1 MRNIKNLE
9 SLIVSATNCETF
21 DQQLKKV
28 VEFYNNDLN
37 SSTLSV
43 QLQNL
48 GSWFKEKSERFVLKD
63 CIQAMQDMSA
73 AQKEFFSEVC
83 TVTRLI
89 LVMPATN
96 AVSERSFSTM
106 RRLRTC

>member
-63 CIQAMQDMSA
+63 CIEAMQDICLQRRKNFSVKF
-73 AQKEFFSEVC
+73 AQLLDLF
-83 TVTRLI
+83 
-89 LVMPATN
+89 
-96 AVSERSFSTM
+96 
-106 RRLRTC
+106 

>member
-1 MRNIKNLE
+1 
-9 SLIVSATNCETF
+9 
-21 DQQLKKV
+21 
-28 VEFYNNDLN
+28 
-37 SSTLSV
+37 
-43 QLQNL
+43 
-48 GSWFKEKSERFVLKD
+48 
-63 CIQAMQDMSA
+63 MQDMSA

-106 RRLRTC
+106 RCLKTYLRNTMFQSRLNHMMLAVEH